1 MSKNEKSTTPKW
13 TDPDDAPRLTRELAA
28 QGEVRDGDEVVRPA
42 SGTLTGRGRPR
53 LDAPK
58 KLVTLRLD
66 QSVIE
71 KLRASGPGWQSR
83 ANAILKKAVDA

>member
-1 MSKNEKSTTPKW
+1 MSKNVKSITPKW

-28 QGEVRDGDEVVRPA
+28 QGEVREGDTLIRPA
-42 SGTLTGRGRPR
+42 SGTLTGRGRPK
-53 LDAPK
+53 LEAPK

-71 KLRASGPGWQSR
+71 KLRAGGPGWQSR
-83 ANAILKKAVDA
+83 ANAILKKAVGA